1 MTDGAT
7 YSPSALE
14 QSRSRLRLRAVE
26 ICAFK
31 EDPLRKLDKLIKSIA
46 ALSASIALS
55 IALAPAQAA
64 TGSARHEPAKQ
75 PEEIGTVRQVYDGTL
90 YPDIQVQTFRNI
102 DRLFPTRT
110 VRRGAH
116 VYPLPKSETPLKGLE
131 FTSAGKKYDMYDY
144 MSLNRVSGLL
154 ILKDGKIAF
163 ERYELGNNEATRWM
177 SMSVVKSITSTLV
190 GVAIKDGYIKSI
202 DDPVTRYLPKLAGS
216 AYERVTIRNL
226 LQMASGVKWN
236 ETYTN
241 PASDRRRM
249 LELQLSGNP
258 GSILEFMSTLPR
270 AGEPGT
276 IWNYNTG
283 ETYVVGE
290 LIHAAVKRPVAQYLS
305 ERIWSKLG
313 MESDATWWLESP
325 NGQEIGG
332 SGLSATLRD
341 YGRFGLFVTNHGL
354 LGAEHI
360 LPDGWVS
367 DAGTSKMIGGKK
379 VNYGYMWWISDASA
393 NPVHE
398 GAFFASGIFGQSIYI
413 NPAAKIVIVVWS
425 ARPKPTGAD
434 TINDE
439 GFYAAV
445 VKALH

>member
-1 MTDGAT
+1 MFIG
-7 YSPSALE
+7 
-14 QSRSRLRLRAVE
+14 LRARGSRPE
-26 ICAFK
+26 STARRK
-31 EDPLRKLDKLIKSIA
+31 PLRKFDELIKRIA
-46 ALSASIALS
+46 VLSVGIMLS
-55 IALAPAQAA
+55 VSLTGAQTAPGPAH
-64 TGSARHEPAKQ
+64 HEPANQ
-75 PEEIGTVRQVYDGTL
+75 PEEIGSVRQVYDGTL
-90 YPDIQVQTFRNI
+90 YPDLQVQTFRNI

-110 VRRGAH
+110 VSRGTH
-116 VYPLPKSETPLKGLE
+116 FYPLPKSEAPMKGVE

-163 ERYELGNNEATRWM
+163 ERYELGNNETTRWM
-177 SMSVVKSITSTLV
+177 SMSVVKSVTSTLV

-202 DDPVTRYLPKLAGS
+202 DDPVTKYLPTLAGS
-216 AYERVTIRNL
+216 AYEGVTIRNL
-226 LQMASGVKWN
+226 LQMASGVKWD

-241 PASDRRRM
+241 PGSDRRRM
-249 LELQLSGNP
+249 LELQLSGQP
-258 GSILEFMSTLPR
+258 GSILKFMSTLSR

-305 ERIWSKLG
+305 ERIWSKFG

-341 YGRFGLFVTNHGL
+341 YGRFGLFVMNHGVV
-354 LGAEHI
+354 GAEHI

-367 DAGTSKMIGGKK
+367 EAGTSKMIGGKK
-379 VNYGYMWWISDASA
+379 VNYGYMWWTPDASA

-398 GAFFASGIFGQSIYI
+398 GAFLASGIFGQSIYI
-413 NPAAKIVIVVWS
+413 NPGAKVVVVVWS

-434 TINDE
+434 TISDE
-439 GFYAAV
+439 DFFAAV
-445 VKALH
+445 VGALP

>member
-1 MTDGAT
+1 MSKESRARESKGE
-7 YSPSALE
+7 SAP
-14 QSRSRLRLRAVE
+14 RSKVLPKLGGLIQRTAVV
-26 ICAFK
+26 
-31 EDPLRKLDKLIKSIA
+31 
-46 ALSASIALS
+46 SAGIALCVG
-55 IALAPAQAA
+55 LAAAQAA
-64 TGSARHEPAKQ
+64 TASAHTEPAQQ

-102 DRLFPTRT
+102 DRLFPTRA
-110 VRRGAH
+110 VRHGTH
-116 VYPLPKSETPLKGLE
+116 VYPLPKSEAPLKGVE
-131 FTSAGKKYDMYDY
+131 FSSAGNKYDLYDY

-163 ERYELGNNEATRWM
+163 ERYELGNNDTTRWM

-216 AYERVTIRNL
+216 AYEGVTIRNL
-226 LQMASGVKWN
+226 LQMASGVKWD

-249 LELQLSGNP
+249 LELQLAGRP
-258 GSILEFMSTLPR
+258 GSILEFMSTLGR

-283 ETYVVGE
+283 ETHVVGE
-290 LIHAAVKRPVAQYLS
+290 LIRAVVKRPVAQYLS
-305 ERIWSKLG
+305 ERIWSKFG

-341 YGRFGLFVTNHGL
+341 YGRFGLFVMNHGVV
-354 LGAEHI
+354 GAEHI

-367 DAGTSKMIGGKK
+367 EAGTSKMIGGKK
-379 VNYGYMWWISDASA
+379 VNYGYMWWTPDASA

-398 GAFFASGIFGQSIYI
+398 GAFLASGIFGQSIYI
-413 NPAAKIVIVVWS
+413 NPGAKVVVVVWS

-434 TINDE
+434 TISDE
-439 GFYAAV
+439 DFFAAV
-445 VKALH
+445 VGALP